1 MMMTMKM
8 WIFMLILPTLMVK
21 YSIAI
26 GHSKSDEIVAR
37 IDLIK
42 VPNFNL
48 FLPRLSLINC
58 NAWWLDYKLFD
69 SSNIEIIIPIALQR
83 SLNLQF
89 IILDRPFYLHEL
101 KYHYQIY
108 LSCKWLLIIFLFQ
121 TWFNILFHYSITEES
136 KTVSGTDGSLCIDE
150 NGSFV
155 SSKP

>member
-1 MMMTMKM
+1 MKM
-8 WIFMLILPTLMVK
+8 WIFMLILPIFMVNN
-21 YSIAI
+21 SIAI

-83 SLNLQF
+83 F
-89 IILDRPFYLHEL
+89 
-101 KYHYQIY
+101 
-108 LSCKWLLIIFLFQ
+108 
-121 TWFNILFHYSITEES
+121 TEES